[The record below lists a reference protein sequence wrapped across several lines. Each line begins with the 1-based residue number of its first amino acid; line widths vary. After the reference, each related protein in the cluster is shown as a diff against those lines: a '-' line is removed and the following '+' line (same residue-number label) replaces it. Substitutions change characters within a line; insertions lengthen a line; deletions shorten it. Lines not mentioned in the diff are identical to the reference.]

1 MADARVAI
9 PGTWLVISLLAAA
22 VTAAVWLALERPV
35 LLESRPADRA
45 ADAMR
50 WPDMRVDLNAAGV
63 AELDLLQGIGPR
75 LAERIIADR
84 NRRGRFASVDDL
96 VRVSGIGPRTI
107 DRIRPHVVARI
118 QESGVRIQQS
128 PER

>member
-1 MADARVAI
+1 M
-9 PGTWLVISLLAAA
+9 ISLLAAA

-107 DRIRPHVVARI
+107 DRIRPHAVAGS
-118 QESGVRIQQS
+118 QEGRAGFVRSGE
-128 PER
+128 P